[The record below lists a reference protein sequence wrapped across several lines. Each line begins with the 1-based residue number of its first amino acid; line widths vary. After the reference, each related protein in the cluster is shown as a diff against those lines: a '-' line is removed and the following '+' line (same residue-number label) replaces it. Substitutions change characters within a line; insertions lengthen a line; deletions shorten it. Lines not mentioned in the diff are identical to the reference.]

1 MAIFRNGYNHGK
13 LGKTTTYPLNG
24 VLVTRLIGK
33 STKPPTELQKAVRL
47 RTKIISKFLFPV
59 KEFIEVGYEREAR
72 RRKQRSQNP
81 AFSYN
86 WQHAVTG
93 KYPKLKINFAKVLLS
108 YGAMPPP
115 VNLQVISSDK
125 GLIFSWGPQEGIAG
139 THWSDQVMLLAYFP
153 KLKKSAY
160 MTAGASRYKGTDLLV
175 VFDIEH
181 GHVAETYVAFVAN
194 DRKSISNSVYAGK
207 IRW

>member
-1 MAIFRNGYNHGK
+1 MATFKNGYWHGK

-33 STKPPTELQKAVRL
+33 STKPPTELQKGVRL
-47 RTKIISKFLFPV
+47 RTKLVSAFLFPV
-59 KEFIEVGYEREAR
+59 KEFIEVGYEREAKR
-72 RRKQRSQNP
+72 LKLLPQNP

-86 WQHAVTG
+86 WKHAVTG
-93 KYPKLKINFAKVLLS
+93 EFPKLKIDFAKVLLS
-108 YGAMPPP
+108 YGTMPPP
-115 VNLQVISSDK
+115 VNLQVIASDK
-125 GLIFSWGPQEGIAG
+125 GLIFNWGPQEGVTG

-175 VFDIEH
+175 VFDVEH
-181 GHVAETYVAFVAN
+181 GHFAETYIAFVSN
-194 DRKSISNSVYAGK
+194 DRKSISKSVYVGK
-207 IRW
+207 VRW

>member
-1 MAIFRNGYNHGK
+1 MATFKDGFSFGRFGRS
-13 LGKTTTYPLNG
+13 TTYLLNG
-24 VLVTRLIGK
+24 MMVTRMIGK
-33 STKPPTELQKAVRL
+33 STKPSTELQKAIQL
-47 RTKIISKFLFPV
+47 RTKLVSAFLFPV

-72 RRKQRSQNP
+72 RMKQLPQNP

-93 KYPKLKINFAKVLLS
+93 EFPKLKIDFEKVLLS
-108 YGAMPPP
+108 YGTMPPP
-115 VNLQVISSDK
+115 INLQVIASDE
-125 GLIFSWGPQEGIAG
+125 GLIFNWGQQEGVTG

-181 GHVAETYVAFVAN
+181 GQFAETYIAFVSN
-194 DRKSISNSVYAGK
+194 DRKSISNSVYVGK
-207 IRW
+207 VRW

>member
-1 MAIFRNGYNHGK
+1 MATFKNGYWHGK

-33 STKPPTELQKAVRL
+33 STKPPTELQQAVRL
-47 RTKIISKFLFPV
+47 RTKLVSAFLFPV
-59 KEFIEVGYEREAR
+59 KEFIEVGYEREAKR
-72 RRKQRSQNP
+72 LKRLPQNP

-86 WQHAVTG
+86 WKHAVIG
-93 KYPKLKINFAKVLLS
+93 EFPKLKIDFAKVLLS
-108 YGAMPPP
+108 YGTMPPP
-115 VNLQVISSDK
+115 INLQVIASDK
-125 GLIFSWGPQEGIAG
+125 GLIFNWAPQEGVTG

-181 GHVAETYVAFVAN
+181 GHFAETYIAFISN
-194 DRKSISNSVYAGK
+194 DRKSISKSVYVGK
-207 IRW
+207 VRW